1 MDIIA
6 RDGCYW
12 RNVGLIGECGAMDL
26 SGKSGIGPVMIL
38 GNPRIGLVGH
48 FGHMGMGLIGYFG
61 HPVVD
66 PSDRPTG

>member
-26 SGKSGIGPVMIL
+26 SGKSGIGPVIIL
-38 GNPRIGLVGH
+38 GNPRIGLVRH
-48 FGHMGMGLIGYFG
+48 FG

-66 PSDRPTG
+66 RAARDQPTG